1 MEELV
6 DSDGRAGSA
15 EGGPDVRKTRWA
27 WLVATWF
34 GVGFLRPG
42 PGTYGSV
49 SAVVLWLGAGQ
60 LVHHNTF
67 ILTIVTAGALVLV
80 IALGIPAA
88 TRVAAEAG
96 REDPGFVVVDEVA
109 GQWVALLFV
118 PPLWP
123 NALVLFI
130 LFRFFDILKPPPI
143 RSFEALPKGTGI
155 MADDLAAGVFAL
167 AAGQLILH
175 FMQRFQ

>member
-6 DSDGRAGSA
+6 GSDGQAAASSFRPA
-15 EGGPDVRKTRWA
+15 RKTRWA

-34 GVGFLRPG
+34 GAGQLRPG
-42 PGTYGSV
+42 PGTYGSA
-49 SAVVLWLGAGQ
+49 SAAVLWLIAGQ
-60 LVHHNTF
+60 IVHHNTLV
-67 ILTIVTAGALVLV
+67 LTIVTACLVAIV
-80 IALGIPAA
+80 TALGIPAA
-88 TRVAAEAG
+88 TRVTIESG
-96 REDPGFVVVDEVA
+96 RKDPGFVVVDEVA

-123 NALVLFI
+123 NALLMFI

-143 RSFEALPKGTGI
+143 RSLEALPAGTGI

-175 FMQRFQ
+175 YMQRFQ